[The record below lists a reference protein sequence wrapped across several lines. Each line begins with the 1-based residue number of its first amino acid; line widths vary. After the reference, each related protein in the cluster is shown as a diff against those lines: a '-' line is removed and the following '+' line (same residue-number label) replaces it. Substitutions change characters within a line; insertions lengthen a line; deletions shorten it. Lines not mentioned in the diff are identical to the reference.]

1 MEAIFRAI
9 VVFLYKSINVII
21 ILGGLTVWFFLV
33 KNYAK
38 LYTKKSVINEAMNR
52 KYKESFLNAKT
63 REMEEREKDEK
74 VTPDTIRDYERDF
87 NEVVSG
93 YNACTQFIPL
103 FPLLGILGTVS
114 GLVMQ
119 LRDKDIERMYESLSV
134 SLTST
139 LLGLIVTIFL
149 KIGATVSAKL
159 IEDTEI
165 VLDDYDKKL
174 DTSVKL
180 GNITSE

>member
-1 MEAIFRAI
+1 M
-9 VVFLYKSINVII
+9 VSILAKYMNAII
-21 ILGGLTVWFFLV
+21 ICGGIAVLFFLI
-33 KNYAK
+33 KNYIK
-38 LYTKKSVINEAMNR
+38 LYTKKSFIHDAMNR
-52 KYKESFLNAKT
+52 KNKESYLNAAT
-63 REMEEREKDEK
+63 GEVEEREVKET
-74 VTPDTIRDYERDF
+74 VTPDTVRDYEKSF

-114 GLVMQ
+114 GLVLQ
-119 LRDKDIERMYESLSV
+119 LKGQNIDEMFSSLDVALS
-134 SLTST
+134 ST
-139 LLGLIVTIFL
+139 YWGLIVTIIL
-149 KIGATVSAKL
+149 KVFATVSAKL

-174 DTSVKL
+174 DNSVKL